1 MEPKYSFG
9 CSTSKPN
16 GCLLNPEG
24 SRMIFFEECKNIPK
38 PNLKIHT
45 HLFYAN
51 HLGEPAGYKSSEK
64 LNIDAAWE
72 KWHELHQKG
81 WTEVYYHYG
90 WRFSFKKTLKKQLLI
105 NMTHNCYIY
114 AITIL
119 KISYFWQSSLH

>member
-1 MEPKYSFG
+1 METKYSFG

-24 SRMIFFEECKNIPK
+24 SRMIFFDECKNSPK

-45 HLFYAN
+45 HLFYVN
-51 HLGEPAGYKSSEK
+51 HFGEPGGYKSSEK

-81 WTEVYYHYG
+81 WTEVSHFYG
-90 WRFSFKKTLKKQLLI
+90 
-105 NMTHNCYIY
+105 
-114 AITIL
+114 
-119 KISYFWQSSLH
+119 